1 MCNVRFEIFQ
11 TILTN
16 QSTLTPIFSRA
27 VPFHFT
33 SDVIDLTG
41 VFYPT
46 IFQYI
51 LNDYFVLNKGN
62 WKRDILGL
70 GKVWQYLYVYGIV
83 LFSYLTYVH
92 FGIILTVRYIIDFV
106 NITW

>member
-1 MCNVRFEIFQ
+1 MCNVRFEIFR

-41 VFYPT
+41 VFYLT
-46 IFQYI
+46 IFQNIRSKYI
-51 LNDYFVLNKGN
+51 ER
-62 WKRDILGL
+62 WS
-70 GKVWQYLYVYGIV
+70 GKTRLSNQ
-83 LFSYLTYVH
+83 
-92 FGIILTVRYIIDFV
+92 
-106 NITW
+106 